1 LAGPPATE
9 RKRDGMATA
18 LRPIAHDDRLSV
30 VDHLDE
36 LRKRLV
42 FCAATLVVALGVCFW
57 QNHALLH
64 LLNRPLEK
72 STPSAQSSKGRLSG
86 TAADQVQQRAGL
98 AEQLRGERQ
107 LARLRSVPA
116 TERAAHAT
124 VAAGLQKQL
133 AALPKT
139 LPKREP
145 VTIGVGEPFTI
156 TFTVAAYFAL
166 LFSLPILLYHAYAY
180 VLPAFTPGERKIA
193 LPVML
198 LAPFLFAA
206 GVVFAYFTVLPPA
219 ISFLQN
225 FNNNSF
231 DVLIQAKPYYTFEI
245 YALLA
250 VGLIFQLPLGLL
262 ALDRLGIINARF
274 LIKNWR
280 YAVVIIAVVAAAL
293 PGVDPVTTSL
303 EMLPMLALYAL
314 SILLLLVADRRAPR
328 DLREGPWTWA
338 AEDYDES

>member
-1 LAGPPATE
+1 
-9 RKRDGMATA
+9 MATT

-42 FCAATLVVALGVCFW
+42 FSALTLVVALGICFW

-64 LLNRPLEK
+64 LLNRPLEQ

-86 TAADQVQQRAGL
+86 TAADQVQQRAGV
-98 AEQLRGERQ
+98 AKQLRGERQ
-107 LARLRSVPA
+107 LANSRSLPA
-116 TERAAHAT
+116 DQRAAHALI
-124 VAAGLQKQL
+124 ASGLAQQL
-133 AALPKT
+133 AALPKK

-180 VLPAFTPGERKIA
+180 VLPAFTPKERRIA

-198 LAPFLFAA
+198 MAPFLFAA
-206 GVVFAYFTVLPPA
+206 GVVFAYFAVLPPA

-225 FNNNSF
+225 FNDNSF

-262 ALDRLGIINARF
+262 ALDRLGIINAKF
-274 LIKNWR
+274 LMRHWR
-280 YAVVIIAVVAAAL
+280 YAIVIIAVVAAAL
-293 PGVDPVTTSL
+293 PGVDPVTTCL
-303 EMLPMLALYAL
+303 EMLPMLALYGL

-328 DLREGPWTWA
+328 DLRESPWAFATD
-338 AEDYDES
+338 DYDES

>member
-1 LAGPPATE
+1 
-9 RKRDGMATA
+9 MATA
-18 LRPIAHDDRLSV
+18 LRPVGHDDRLSV

-42 FCAATLVVALGVCFW
+42 FCVATLVVALGVCFW

-64 LLNRPLEK
+64 LLNRPLER
-72 STPSAQSSKGRLSG
+72 STPTHAKGRLSG
-86 TAADQVQQRAGL
+86 TASDQVALRQGLVIELRGMRELLAAKSLPADQ
-98 AEQLRGERQ
+98 
-107 LARLRSVPA
+107 
-116 TERAAHAT
+116 RAAVRT
-124 VAAGLQKQL
+124 QAAGIAKQI
-133 AALPKT
+133 AALPTKA
-139 LPKREP
+139 PKREP

-180 VLPAFTPGERKIA
+180 VLPAFTPKERRIA

-206 GVVFAYFTVLPPA
+206 GVVFAYFVVLPPA

-225 FNNNSF
+225 FNNDSF

-274 LIKNWR
+274 LTKNWR

-293 PGVDPVTTSL
+293 PGVDPVTTCL